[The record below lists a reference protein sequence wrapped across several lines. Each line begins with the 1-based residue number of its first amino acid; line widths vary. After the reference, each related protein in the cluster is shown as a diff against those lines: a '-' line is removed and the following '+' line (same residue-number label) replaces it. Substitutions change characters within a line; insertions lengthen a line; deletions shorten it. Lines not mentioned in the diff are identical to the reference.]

1 MLSLIYN
8 FIITIIL
15 LILATTITKDR
26 QNKERNLSVIIC
38 VSFLQLVWFH
48 SSVDP
53 NSVPDLPDYYD
64 SFQMMPKYDW
74 TQVSDVFRTNEY
86 GYHYL
91 NKIVSIFSQD
101 FVFYQVIVSL
111 IILSCY
117 YCTFIK
123 YSPNVMLSV
132 CLLVLSTYS
141 QSLFVLRQHIAVGI
155 VLFAYWAIIERKLTA
170 YLLLCLLAYQ
180 FHHSTLLFIPIY
192 FLCNI
197 NNKKMYFFALVATF
211 FVLSYLSNNLSS
223 FVSMFDV
230 DYDLYMMDTSVN
242 SLTYFFISL
251 AYIISFVIVMGKK
264 VFDQGINKMIFT
276 LMFISCLGTLF
287 GSSITVMN
295 RSLMYFQVINT
306 IAIPIIASNIKQEF
320 VRFLFVFAVIALNCY
335 THLKVI
341 QTPSWLFMQM
351 DYLLPISGVAL
362 IILSVIALN
371 YFIKN
376 TNNKKYE
383 QGFNF

>member
-1 MLSLIYN
+1 M
-8 FIITIIL
+8 
-15 LILATTITKDR
+15 
-26 QNKERNLSVIIC
+26 
-38 VSFLQLVWFH
+38 
-48 SSVDP
+48 
-53 NSVPDLPDYYD
+53 
-64 SFQMMPKYDW
+64 
-74 TQVSDVFRTNEY
+74 
-86 GYHYL
+86 
-91 NKIVSIFSQD
+91 
-101 FVFYQVIVSL
+101 
-111 IILSCY
+111 
-117 YCTFIK
+117 
-123 YSPNVMLSV
+123 
-132 CLLVLSTYS
+132 
-141 QSLFVLRQHIAVGI
+141 
-155 VLFAYWAIIERKLTA
+155 
-170 YLLLCLLAYQ
+170 
-180 FHHSTLLFIPIY
+180 
-192 FLCNI
+192 
-197 NNKKMYFFALVATF
+197 ATF